1 MPSGV
6 TDTYKSDVLCEQ
18 RKRRSWACTLRD
30 VNKYGDRDVST
41 WVFHHRK
48 CWALIQ
54 GFVTVST
61 SFNSRYSTTESVG
74 FNGKGGNP
82 PFLFFYK
89 KKGAG
94 FMLAPYFFHKT
105 RVQKSDK
112 EICTL
117 FFSFVPPRI
126 AQEGRL

>member
-6 TDTYKSDVLCEQ
+6 TDTYKSDALCEQ

-89 KKGAG
+89 KRE
-94 FMLAPYFFHKT
+94 LALCWLPIFFIKQGYRNPTRKSVPY
-105 RVQKSDK
+105 
-112 EICTL
+112 